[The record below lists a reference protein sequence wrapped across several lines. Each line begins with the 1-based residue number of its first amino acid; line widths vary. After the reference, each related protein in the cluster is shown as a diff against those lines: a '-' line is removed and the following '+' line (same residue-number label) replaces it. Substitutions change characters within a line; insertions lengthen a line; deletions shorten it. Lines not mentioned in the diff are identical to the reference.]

1 MINSRNLI
9 YTNILDLTYFQY
21 YDLADGTLIENG
33 TVQIDGKDYQVI
45 DDHVCLPDGECKVK
59 GYWYYLKD
67 NKAVTG
73 WVSLKD
79 GRLVHYGSDGQM
91 QYGEQKINNNWYY
104 FNQWNGTVAIGWH
117 TLPDNRL
124 VYYQVNKDGTGNGM
138 LHGMATVN
146 GTAYYFNQ
154 WTGSSPKCWCKLNSA
169 NLSFHKLKHTGF
181 F

>member
-1 MINSRNLI
+1 M
-9 YTNILDLTYFQY
+9 
-21 YDLADGTLIENG
+21 
-33 TVQIDGKDYQVI
+33 
-45 DDHVCLPDGECKVK
+45 
-59 GYWYYLKD
+59 
-67 NKAVTG
+67 
-73 WVSLKD
+73 SLKD

-104 FNQWNGTVAIGWH
+104 FNQWNGTVAIGWY

-154 WTGSSPKCWCKLNSA
+154 WTGA
-169 NLSFHKLKHTGF
+169 RETGF
-181 F
+181 KVVDGKTYYFNPQLALNE